1 MANHLTVAG
10 LAKSTALN
18 YVRSLRDVQERTGKP
33 ADELTRDELLAYLA
47 ARRKHLSASTLNTV
61 VCALKYY
68 YREVARRLELV
79 VDIPN
84 PRKPK
89 QLGDL
94 LNADELRLFLGAA
107 RSMRHRL
114 VLELLFGLGLRAGEV
129 GRLRISDFNR
139 EQGTVTIRTSKG
151 GITRVL
157 PYGGR
162 LRDTLNQYYRQ
173 ERPKDF
179 LIPGRERS
187 SSQGISLRGV
197 QYITSTTLQ
206 RSRLRKKV
214 CPHTL
219 RHCFAVHYLNNGGN
233 LVRLQQLLG
242 HAYLSTTLLYL
253 RYASITLRDIPS
265 PLDFLSDEYK
275 G

>member
-18 YVRSLRDVQERTGKP
+18 YVRSLRDVQERAGKP

-47 ARRKHLSASTLNTV
+47 AQRKHLSASTLNTV

-265 PLDFLSDEYK
+265 PLDFLSDEHK

>member
-1 MANHLTVAG
+1 MADHLTVAG

-139 EQGTVTIRTSKG
+139 EQGTLTVRTSKG

>member
-1 MANHLTVAG
+1 MSRHLEIAG
-10 LAKSTALN
+10 CAPSTAIN
-18 YVRSLRDVQERTGKP
+18 YVRALRDAQEHIRKS
-33 ADELTRDELLAYLA
+33 ADQLTRDDILKFLSF
-47 ARRKHLSASTLNTV
+47 RRKTCSSSTLNTV

-68 YREVARRLELV
+68 YREVVRRLDLV

-84 PRKPK
+84 PRKSK

-94 LNADELRLFLGAA
+94 LNSDELRHLLDSC
-107 RSMRHRL
+107 RSLRHRL
-114 VLELLFGLGLRAGEV
+114 VIELLFDLGLRAAEV
-129 GRLRISDFNR
+129 GRLKLGDFNR
-139 EQGTVTIRTSKG
+139 VQRTVTIRTSKG

-157 PYGGR
+157 PYGLA
-162 LRDTLNQYYRQ
+162 LRRTLLAYFRD
-173 ERPKDF
+173 ERPDNY

-187 SSQGISLRGV
+187 DGPGISVRGV
-197 QYITSTTLQ
+197 QYIVRMTLN
-206 RSRLRKKV
+206 RSRLKKQV

-253 RYASITLRDIPS
+253 RYASLTLRDIPS
-265 PLDFLSDEYK
+265 PLDFLLGDEPA
-275 G
+275 

>member
-139 EQGTVTIRTSKG
+139 EQGTLTVRTSKG

>member
-1 MANHLTVAG
+1 MANHITVAG
-10 LAKSTALN
+10 LAKSTAHN
-18 YVRSLRDVQERTGKP
+18 YVRALRDVQERTGKP
-33 ADELTRDELLAYLA
+33 ADELSRDELLAYLA
-47 ARRKHLSASTLNTV
+47 ARRKQLSASTLNTV
-61 VCALKYY
+61 VCSLKYY

-94 LNADELRLFLGAA
+94 LNADELRLFLSAA
-107 RSMRHRL
+107 RSLRHRL
-114 VLELLFGLGLRAGEV
+114 VLELLFGLGLRAAEV

-139 EQGTVTIRTSKG
+139 EQATVTIRTSKG

-162 LRDTLNQYYRQ
+162 LRNTLNLYYRQ
-173 ERPKDF
+173 ERPRNV

-187 SSQGISLRGV
+187 ASQGISVRGV
-197 QYITSTTLQ
+197 QYIVRYTLQ
-206 RSRLRKKV
+206 RCRLPKQV

-265 PLDFLSDEYK
+265 PLDFLFDGHK

>member
-18 YVRSLRDVQERTGKP
+18 YVRSLRDVQERAGKP

-139 EQGTVTIRTSKG
+139 EQGTLTVRTSKG

>member
-18 YVRSLRDVQERTGKP
+18 YVRSLRDVQERAGKP

-47 ARRKHLSASTLNTV
+47 AQRKHLSASTLNTV

>member
-18 YVRSLRDVQERTGKP
+18 YVRSLRDVQERAGKP

-265 PLDFLSDEYK
+265 PLDFLSDEHK

>member
-1 MANHLTVAG
+1 MANHITVAG
-10 LAKSTALN
+10 LAKSTAHN
-18 YVRSLRDVQERTGKP
+18 YVRALRDLQERTGKP
-33 ADELTRDELLAYLA
+33 ADKLTRDELLAYLA
-47 ARRKHLSASTLNTV
+47 ARRKQLSPSTLNTV
-61 VCALKYY
+61 ICALKYY
-68 YREVARRLELV
+68 YREVAQRLGLV

-84 PRKPK
+84 PRRAK
-89 QLGDL
+89 QLGEL
-94 LNADELRLFLGAA
+94 LNADELRTLLSAA

-114 VLELLFGLGLRAGEV
+114 VLELLFGLGLRAAEV
-129 GRLRISDFNR
+129 GRLRLGDFNR
-139 EQGTVTIRTSKG
+139 EQATVTIRTSKG

-173 ERPKDF
+173 ERPRNF
-179 LIPGRERS
+179 LVPGRERS
-187 SSQGISLRGV
+187 TSQGISVRGV
-197 QYITSTTLQ
+197 QYIVSHTLQ
-206 RSRLRKKV
+206 RSRLPKRV

-253 RYASITLRDIPS
+253 RYASIPMRDIPS
-265 PLDFLSDEYK
+265 PLDALFDEQK

>member
-1 MANHLTVAG
+1 M
-10 LAKSTALN
+10 
-18 YVRSLRDVQERTGKP
+18 
-33 ADELTRDELLAYLA
+33 
-47 ARRKHLSASTLNTV
+47 
-61 VCALKYY
+61 
-68 YREVARRLELV
+68 
-79 VDIPN
+79 
-84 PRKPK
+84 
-89 QLGDL
+89 
-94 LNADELRLFLGAA
+94 
-107 RSMRHRL
+107 
-114 VLELLFGLGLRAGEV
+114 RAGEV
-129 GRLRISDFNR
+129 YCLRISDFNR
-139 EQGTVTIRTSKG
+139 EQGTLTVRTSKG

-206 RSRLRKKV
+206 RSRLRKKYA
-214 CPHTL
+214 HTPFGIASPFITSTTEATW
-219 RHCFAVHYLNNGGN
+219 CAFSNCWY
-233 LVRLQQLLG
+233 

-265 PLDFLSDEYK
+265 PLDFCPMSTRAKQPRWEVADVIRRFGEASSAPGEGVQTPLAHPLRPGALPHRCSRRAH
-275 G
+275 

>member
-18 YVRSLRDVQERTGKP
+18 YVRSLRDVQERAGKP

-206 RSRLRKKV
+206 RSRLHKKV

-265 PLDFLSDEYK
+265 PLDFLSDEHK